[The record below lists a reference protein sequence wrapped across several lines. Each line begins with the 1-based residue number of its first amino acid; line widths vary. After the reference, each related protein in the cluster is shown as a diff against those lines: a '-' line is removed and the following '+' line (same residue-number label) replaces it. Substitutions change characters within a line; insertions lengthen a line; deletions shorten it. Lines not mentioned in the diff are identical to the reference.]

1 MPNQT
6 TSGDSESTSVA
17 DTLKNLFK
25 RNKKNIIGGSAALVV
40 AAGVFISLAKEQDLT
55 EGTEDF
61 VPFPDPVS
69 KDQKRQ
75 SPSLHTVREHQ
86 RRTKDGTITI
96 PPYVRGGSTA

>member
-6 TSGDSESTSVA
+6 TSEDGESTSVA
-17 DTLKNLFK
+17 DTVKNLFK
-25 RNKKNIIGGSAALVV
+25 KNKKIIIGGSAALVV
-40 AAGVFISLAKEQDLT
+40 AASVFISLAKEQDV
-55 EGTEDF
+55 TEDF
-61 VPFPDPVS
+61 VPFPAPVAG
-69 KDQKRQ
+69 DQKRQ